1 MFSLKQ
7 KETHF
12 VYFAAIG
19 LSLFWY
25 VSHTSQIAALGYVS
39 DTNYIV
45 AFWYLAPITAFGNSF
60 LVHDVMESGGRAQ
73 IITLPRN
80 IGLI

>member
-1 MFSLKQ
+1 MSAMLLAPIRSPHKG
-7 KETHF
+7 

-19 LSLFWY
+19 LLLFWY

-45 AFWYLAPITAFGNSF
+45 AF
-60 LVHDVMESGGRAQ
+60 
-73 IITLPRN
+73 
-80 IGLI
+80 

>member
-1 MFSLKQ
+1 MSSRELKFPVFSFTKAGFMFSLKL

-45 AFWYLAPITAFGNSF
+45 EF
-60 LVHDVMESGGRAQ
+60 
-73 IITLPRN
+73 
-80 IGLI
+80 